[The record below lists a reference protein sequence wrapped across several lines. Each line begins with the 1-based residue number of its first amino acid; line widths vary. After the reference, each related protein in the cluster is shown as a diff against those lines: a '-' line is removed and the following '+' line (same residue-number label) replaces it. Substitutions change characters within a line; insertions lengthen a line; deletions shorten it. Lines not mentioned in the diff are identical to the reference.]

1 MDYKE
6 MLLDYKEQNIKTL
19 SRQYVLNNFEA
30 FLDKM
35 IDCNYIDA
43 YDIEDFCE
51 DENNEKDFND
61 YVEEKFKEACEE
73 YEASQIL

>member
-1 MDYKE
+1 MDNKE

-35 IDCNYIDA
+35 IDYDYIDT

-73 YEASQIL
+73 HEASQIL

>member
-1 MDYKE
+1 MDNKE

-35 IDCNYIDA
+35 MDYDYIDT
-43 YDIEDFCE
+43 YDMEDFCE
-51 DENNEKDFND
+51 DKNNEKDFNA

>member
-1 MDYKE
+1 
-6 MLLDYKEQNIKTL
+6 MLLDYKEQNIDRL

-35 IDCNYIDA
+35 IDCDYIDA

-51 DENNEKDFND
+51 DENNEKDFNA
-61 YVEEKFKEACEE
+61 YVEEKFREACEE

>member
-6 MLLDYKEQNIKTL
+6 MLLDYKEQNIDRL
-19 SRQYVLNNFEA
+19 SRDYILKYPEPFI
-30 FLDKM
+30 DKM
-35 IDCNYIDA
+35 IDYDYIDT

-73 YEASQIL
+73 YESAQIL

>member
-35 IDCNYIDA
+35 IDYHYIDA

-73 YEASQIL
+73 YESAQIL

>member
-35 IDCNYIDA
+35 IDYNYIDA

-73 YEASQIL
+73 YESAQIL

>member
-6 MLLDYKEQNIKTL
+6 MLLDYKEQNIDRL

-35 IDCNYIDA
+35 IDYDYIDA

-51 DENNEKDFND
+51 DENNEKDFNA
-61 YVEEKFKEACEE
+61 YVEEKFREACEE

>member
-6 MLLDYKEQNIKTL
+6 MLLDYKEQNIDRL

-35 IDCNYIDA
+35 IDCDYIDA

-51 DENNEKDFND
+51 DENNEKDFNA
-61 YVEEKFKEACEE
+61 YVEEKFREACEE

>member
-6 MLLDYKEQNIKTL
+6 MLLDYKEQNIDRL
-19 SRQYVLNNFEA
+19 SRDYVLNNFEL

-35 IDCNYIDA
+35 IDYDYIDT

-61 YVEEKFKEACEE
+61 YVEEKFREACEE